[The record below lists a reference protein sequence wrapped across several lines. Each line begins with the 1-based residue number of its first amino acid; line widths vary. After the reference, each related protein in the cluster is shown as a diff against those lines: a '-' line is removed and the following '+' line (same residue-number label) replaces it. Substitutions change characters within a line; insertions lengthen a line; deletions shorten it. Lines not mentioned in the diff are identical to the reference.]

1 MAYGDETQRRRLH
14 GHTIRCVPTRVP
26 NCLQPPTPDFSST
39 VEACYRNLLS
49 YSFPHAPQRLSTVT
63 QRYLLDMPHG
73 ALDKEAFKTQLAAMA
88 GVDAAAVR
96 VPETVAAEGGSSVE
110 VCIGPLSTAFAD
122 AVGDKLRACTA
133 CVADAGRALGVTVRH
148 ADEPCTASHAWSFGE
163 AVLRAALESVT
174 VQFVGPEQGKNSKLE
189 KFALQLFAEDGD
201 LQLRYC
207 APEPP
212 YVHDGTSPSEP
223 VPRSTCDALRLLR
236 RPHVIFNELT
246 VWRSPSL
253 SPASSALAS
262 TALPP
267 TLTPTA
273 LTRTS
278 VEEWTTWRGAASGV
292 LNL

>member
-1 MAYGDETQRRRLH
+1 
-14 GHTIRCVPTRVP
+14 
-26 NCLQPPTPDFSST
+26 
-39 VEACYRNLLS
+39 
-49 YSFPHAPQRLSTVT
+49 
-63 QRYLLDMPHG
+63 MPHG

-96 VPETVAAEGGSSVE
+96 VPETVAAEGGWSVE

-133 CVADAGRALGVTVRH
+133 GVADAGRPLGVTVRH

-163 AVLRAALESVT
+163 GVLRAALESVT
-174 VQFVGPEQGKNSKLE
+174 VQFVGPKQGKDSKLE

-246 VWRSPSL
+246 VWRPPSL

-278 VEEWTTWRGAASGV
+278 VEE
-292 LNL
+292 